1 VEEEVI
7 KMLAE
12 GRIETNVYS
21 PPGESS
27 KKANVKE
34 NEQNVKNR
42 AREKLFTEQ
51 IEECVPRCSVL
62 THELILVANL

>member
-1 VEEEVI
+1 MRKVEEEMI

-21 PPGESS
+21 PPGESVR
-27 KKANVKE
+27 KRVVKE

-42 AREKLFTEQ
+42 ARERLFTEQ
-51 IEECVPRCSVL
+51 IEEYVL
-62 THELILVANL
+62 

>member
-1 VEEEVI
+1 MRKVEDDII

-27 KKANVKE
+27 KKGNVKE

-51 IEECVPRCSVL
+51 IEEYVGCFSSCL
-62 THELILVANL
+62 H